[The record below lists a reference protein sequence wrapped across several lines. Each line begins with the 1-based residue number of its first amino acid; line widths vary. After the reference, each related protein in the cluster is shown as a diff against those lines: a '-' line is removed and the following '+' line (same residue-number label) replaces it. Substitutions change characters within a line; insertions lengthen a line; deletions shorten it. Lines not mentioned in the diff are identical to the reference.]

1 MNGSSVKQS
10 TVVTRKRP
18 CLNVNIKRFDFEFR
32 ENVYRKKNAFRVMKT
47 PDLAWKR
54 YIEIVGKIPSR
65 EAIDLYIHIY
75 IYIANENYIGIFLL
89 KMTSMAIF

>member
-1 MNGSSVKQS
+1 MNGSNVKRS
-10 TVVTRKRP
+10 TVVIRKRP
-18 CLNVNIKRFDFEFR
+18 CLNVNIKRFGFEFR

-65 EAIDLYIHIY
+65 EAIDLYI
-75 IYIANENYIGIFLL
+75 YIANENYIGIFLL